1 MQQEKRLQEEG
12 GEPREE
18 VEPDMARLA
27 DEQVKAMYTSHPDL
41 CSKTNLAS

>member
-1 MQQEKRLQEEG
+1 MQQEIRLQEEG

-27 DEQVKAMYTSHPDL
+27 NEQVQAMYTSHPDF
-41 CSKTNLAS
+41 CSKMNLAS